1 MADMKCPRDDR
12 TKGNPKDVTEVT
24 CPDCGTEIE
33 FWGAEQT
40 RKCPDCRAEVAL
52 PAADAE

>member
-1 MADMKCPRDDR
+1 MAERCPRDDR
-12 TKGNPKDVTEVT
+12 TKGNAKDVTEVT
-24 CPDCGTEIE
+24 CPDCGTQIE

-52 PAADAE
+52 PAAETE